1 MTGRIIRLARSRN
14 CGFIRAP
21 KGREIF
27 FHATDV
33 QGAKYDD
40 LEDGLAVKFTL
51 IDDQVSG
58 PRAVEVRIDRRVSG
72 PTAGSTS
79 RTRVSKSSDG
89 Q

>member
-1 MTGRIIRLARSRN
+1 MTGRITRLARSRN
-14 CGFIRAP
+14 CGFIRAA
-21 KGREIF
+21 KGRDIF

-58 PRAVEVRIDRRVSG
+58 PRAVQVRLDRRVTG
-72 PTAGSTS
+72 PTAGSAG
-79 RTRVSKSSDG
+79 RARVSKSSDG

>member
-1 MTGRIIRLARSRN
+1 MTGRITRLARSRN

-21 KGREIF
+21 KGREVF

-40 LEDGLAVKFTL
+40 LQDGLAVRFTL

-58 PRAVEVRIDRRVSG
+58 PRAVEVRIDRRV
-72 PTAGSTS
+72 AGAAPGSAG
-79 RTRVSKSSDG
+79 RARMSKSPDDR
-89 Q
+89 